1 MTPTESSYSMINHGK
16 ISLLPIGKIKMRSVN
31 RKKSGLERSKGTK
44 AYEIGNTDKEF
55 KLAIKAD
62 SLAVLLRCLFR
73 IQK

>member
-1 MTPTESSYSMINHGK
+1 
-16 ISLLPIGKIKMRSVN
+16 MRSVN
-31 RKKSGLERSKGTK
+31 PKKSGLEKSKGTK

-62 SLAVLLRCLFR
+62 SLAVLLRYPFR